1 MLSSMWRSSHSARGF
16 SSLTTSSQSVCQ
28 MFRRRY
34 FIDWVARLLSCWQ
47 VEDYGRV
54 PVTVLGWGVENTRF
68 YSVSDQL
75 STRLKKLELSQVP
88 LWNCNEIYKNITGTD
103 LK

>member
-1 MLSSMWRSSHSARGF
+1 MLSWMWRSSHSPRGS
-16 SSLTTSSQSVCQ
+16 SSLTSSSQSVCPLL
-28 MFRRRY
+28 RPRY

-47 VEDYGRV
+47 VEDYGSV
-54 PVTVLGWGVENTRF
+54 PVTVLGWGVENTTF
-68 YSVSDQL
+68 SSVSDQL

-88 LWNCNEIYKNITGTD
+88 LWNCNEIYKKITGTD

>member
-1 MLSSMWRSSHSARGF
+1 
-16 SSLTTSSQSVCQ
+16 

-47 VEDYGRV
+47 VEDYGSV
-54 PVTVLGWGVENTRF
+54 PVTVLGWGVED
-68 YSVSDQL
+68 SVSDQL
-75 STRLKKLELSQVP
+75 STSLKKLELTEVP
-88 LWNCNEIYKNITGTD
+88 LWSCNEIYKKITGTD

>member
-1 MLSSMWRSSHSARGF
+1 MLSWMWRSSHSARGS

-34 FIDWVARLLSCWQ
+34 FIDWDERPLSCWQ
-47 VEDYGRV
+47 VEDYDRV
-54 PVTVLGWGVENTRF
+54 PVTVLGWGVEDKSF

-75 STRLKKLELSQVP
+75 SNTLKKLELSQFP
-88 LWNCNEIYKNITGTD
+88 LWNCNEI
-103 LK
+103 

>member
-1 MLSSMWRSSHSARGF
+1 MLSSMWRSSHSPRGS
-16 SSLTTSSQSVCQ
+16 SSLTSSSQSVCPLL
-28 MFRRRY
+28 RRRY

-47 VEDYGRV
+47 VEDYGSV
-54 PVTVLGWGVENTRF
+54 PVTVLGWGVENTTF
-68 YSVSDQL
+68 SSVSDQL

-88 LWNCNEIYKNITGTD
+88 LWTCNEIYKIHTNTD

>member
-28 MFRRRY
+28 IFRRRY
-34 FIDWVARLLSCWQ
+34 CIDWVDRPMSCWQ

-88 LWNCNEIYKNITGTD
+88 LWTCNEIYKIHTNTD

>member
-1 MLSSMWRSSHSARGF
+1 MLSWMWRSSHSARGF

-34 FIDWVARLLSCWQ
+34 FIDWVERPLSCWQ
-47 VEDYGRV
+47 VEDYDRV
-54 PVTVLGWGVENTRF
+54 PVTVLGWGVED
-68 YSVSDQL
+68 SLSDQL
-75 STRLKKLELSQVP
+75 STSLKKLELTEVP
-88 LWNCNEIYKNITGTD
+88 LWSCNEIYKNITGTD